1 MSEMDQAN
9 NSDIAQGQQ
18 GALFALIEV
27 SQDRDIAS
35 DYRTIASAFD
45 EDDYRT
51 IIDLAWR
58 HQFNDERLNFKRQIR
73 ELQQHVCSRIPITG
87 ESAQ

>member
-1 MSEMDQAN
+1 MTEKD
-9 NSDIAQGQQ
+9 DTDVTQGQQ

-27 SQDRDIAS
+27 SQDRDLVK
-35 DYRTIASAFD
+35 DYRTIADTFE

-58 HQFNDERLNFKRQIR
+58 HQFNNERLNFKRQIR
-73 ELQQHVCSRIPITG
+73 ELQQYVCSRIHLTQDTA
-87 ESAQ
+87 E